1 MVVWERGE
9 GEAMSGVRRGDGR
22 RGARARTARGTG
34 MRAGGWRAAGLKA
47 AGERRRRVPSCRS
60 RSFRR
65 SCECKQQQQT
75 VAPRSAFLNLRGGA
89 MRACGRGGRAQ
100 GERLVK
106 LDDLRVVRR
115 EGSDAA
121 RGRKGYGCHQRKAHA
136 AGGSGIELWGTIC
149 APLDRQLVYRR
160 HECGKCAGTIW
171 WSGRRPTRSA
181 ARRARRCKDS
191 KRCFQRVRA
200 CAEKALYYSALA
212 IDLAAA
218 TQNASTL
225 SMAATHPSTA
235 LSAALRCAACGD
247 YRVDARVLPCAHRFC
262 RRCLKSMPNCITCKQ
277 SHFEREEVSDP
288 YNEGMIDAFSVV
300 VDQARV
306 NGCLHEPGGAAAAT
320 ASIAPPPTA
329 EMAKVAAERAVLR
342 ERMEITREAAARA
355 PHAHP
360 RERARPPPRPVA
372 DGQPHRKL

>member
-1 MVVWERGE
+1 MKAWPPRQFGGSSPVVTCLRHSIVVWERGE

-89 MRACGRGGRAQ
+89 MRARGRGGRAQ

-136 AGGSGIELWGTIC
+136 AGGSGHELWGTVF
-149 APLDRQLVYRR
+149 APLDRQLVNRR
-160 HECGKCAGTIW
+160 HACGRVRWRLFGGRVGGRHDRQHEERDAAKTPSAVFNAFALAPKKPCITVRW
-171 WSGRRPTRSA
+171 PSTSRRPHKTPQPSPWP
-181 ARRARRCKDS
+181 
-191 KRCFQRVRA
+191 QP
-200 CAEKALYYSALA
+200 
-212 IDLAAA
+212 
-218 TQNASTL
+218 
-225 SMAATHPSTA
+225 THRPPS
-235 LSAALRCAACGD
+235 
-247 YRVDARVLPCAHRFC
+247 
-262 RRCLKSMPNCITCKQ
+262 
-277 SHFEREEVSDP
+277 
-288 YNEGMIDAFSVV
+288 
-300 VDQARV
+300 
-306 NGCLHEPGGAAAAT
+306 
-320 ASIAPPPTA
+320 PPPSA
-329 EMAKVAAERAVLR
+329 
-342 ERMEITREAAARA
+342 A
-355 PHAHP
+355 PHAATTAST
-360 RERARPPPRPVA
+360 RVCCRAPTASAGGASRACRIA
-372 DGQPHRKL
+372 LRASSRTLSARR